1 MAGGDRKNA
10 DTALVVAVAAGLTNK
25 QAAEQAGIS
34 ESTVYRRLRDPA
46 FKQQVRETRAAT
58 VEQASARLTAA
69 SLTAIQTLLQL
80 LDAESESVR
89 LGSARVILELGVKF
103 REAQELEARISQ
115 LEQQLANQPQG
126 GKRWAS

>member
-10 DTALVVAVAAGLTNK
+10 DLTLVLAVAAGLTNK

-34 ESTVYRRLRDPA
+34 ESTVYRRLRDPV
-46 FKQQVRETRAAT
+46 FKQQVGEARAAT

-80 LDAESESVR
+80 LSAESESVR
-89 LGSARVILELGVKF
+89 LGIVNL
-103 REAQELEARISQ
+103 SQ
-115 LEQQLANQPQG
+115 
-126 GKRWAS
+126 

>member
-10 DTALVVAVAAGLTNK
+10 DLALVLAVASGLTNK
-25 QAAEQAGIS
+25 QAAEQAGVS

-46 FKQQVRETRAAT
+46 FKQQVREARAAT

>member
-1 MAGGDRKNA
+1 M
-10 DTALVVAVAAGLTNK
+10 
-25 QAAEQAGIS
+25 
-34 ESTVYRRLRDPA
+34 RDPA

>member
-25 QAAEQAGIS
+25 QAAEQAGVS
-34 ESTVYRRLRDPA
+34 ESTVYRRLREPA
-46 FKQQVRETRAAT
+46 FKQQVREARAAT

-69 SLTAIQTLLQL
+69 SLRAIQSLLQL

-89 LGSARVILELGVKF
+89 LGSARAILELGAKF
-103 REAQELEARISQ
+103 REAQELEARIIQ

-126 GKRWAS
+126 ARRWVG